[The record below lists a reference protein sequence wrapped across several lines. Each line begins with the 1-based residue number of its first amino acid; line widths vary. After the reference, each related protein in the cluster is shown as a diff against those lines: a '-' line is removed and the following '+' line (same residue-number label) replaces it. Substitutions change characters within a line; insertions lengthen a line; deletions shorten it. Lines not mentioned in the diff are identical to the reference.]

1 MTFDEL
7 EYSLGN
13 KSGMG
18 NMSATINGESFSGN
32 INKNQKFVVTLDK
45 NIEVMINGDAINGN

>member
-1 MTFDEL
+1 MMTDEL

-18 NMSATINGESFSGN
+18 NMSATIGGSSFSGN

-45 NIEVMINGDAINGN
+45 NIDVTINEEAVDDD

>member
-1 MTFDEL
+1 MLTDEL

-18 NMSATINGESFSGN
+18 NMSATIDGSSFSGN
-32 INKNQKFVVTLDK
+32 INENQRFVVTLEK
-45 NIEVMINGDAINGN
+45 NIDVTINEETNDDN